1 MLSLTPH
8 TLYAYNGNS
17 KPFTGVAMMGT
28 VAFALMTLMIILD
41 IWVLGCVLE
50 LVTKGN
56 LSRMVPTLQT

>member
-1 MLSLTPH
+1 
-8 TLYAYNGNS
+8 
-17 KPFTGVAMMGT
+17 MMGT